1 MEDEETRALAENDL
15 KGFLNRYPQGLV
27 IDEAH
32 HLPRLFSALQVMVDD
47 DDSKRFVLSGSSNFL
62 MLRNISQSLAGGVAI
77 TRGIP
82 AEPRFRC
89 ASIGGES
96 GYHSFVAA
104 IIARVEA

>member
-62 MLRNISQSLAGGVAI
+62 MLRNISQSLAGRVAI
-77 TRGIP
+77 TRLLP
-82 AEPRFRC
+82 LSLHELRTTEQ
-89 ASIGGES
+89 SIDT
-96 GYHSFVAA
+96 
-104 IIARVEA
+104 VELIY